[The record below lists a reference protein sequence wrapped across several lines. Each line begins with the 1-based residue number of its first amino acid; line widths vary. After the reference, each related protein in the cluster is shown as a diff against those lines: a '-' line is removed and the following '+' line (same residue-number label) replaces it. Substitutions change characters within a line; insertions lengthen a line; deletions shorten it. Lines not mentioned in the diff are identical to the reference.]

1 MPNLNHSIKCNV
13 YKLMKRQGTRDVQL
27 HVLTDLSA
35 IKHETLLLRSEGRK
49 YPLVKEEE
57 GNLKETVT

>member
-1 MPNLNHSIKCNV
+1 
-13 YKLMKRQGTRDVQL
+13 MKRQGTRAVQL
-27 HVLTDLSA
+27 LTDLSA
-35 IKHETLLLRSEGRK
+35 IKHETLLLQSEGRK